1 MPVWAASADFP
12 GGVEVEELALG
23 QSIMRVHRLGQGAV
37 FFGPSPGAPPANR
50 FDAPGGEYRALYA
63 AENLEGGFVETLL
76 RLPAGRIVRRA
87 FVDARGWSVLTLRRK
102 LSLALVRDAGLA
114 RIGVDASVTTT
125 GDYAVSGALALR
137 LHQAYPKLDGL
148 SYRSKH
154 NNGEV
159 CYALYDRVDGA
170 DLDPGPVSAFKD
182 EAARVDAMMARHG
195 AVFDPTPLAPPP

>member
-1 MPVWAASADFP
+1 MPVWAATADFP

-23 QSIMRVHRLGQGAV
+23 QAIARVHRLGQGAI

-50 FDAPGGEYRALYA
+50 FDAPAGEYRTLYA

-76 RLPAGRIVRRA
+76 RLPSGRIVRRA
-87 FVDARGWSVLTLRRK
+87 FVDARGWSALTLRRT
-102 LSLALVRDAGLA
+102 LNLALVRDNGLA

-125 GDYAVSGALALR
+125 DDYAVSGRLARR
-137 LHQAYPKLDGL
+137 LYQAYPLLDGL

-159 CYALYDRVDGA
+159 CYAIFDRVSDA
-170 DLDPGPVSAFKD
+170 DLDAGPASAFKD
-182 EAARVDAMMARHG
+182 DPARVEAIMVQHG
-195 AVFDPTPLAPPP
+195 AVFDPTPLVPRP